1 MEIRNDHKTA
11 ILVFANSPEQEL
23 QNKPMVKA
31 EAFFEM
37 LTEQTLKMVRETGIP
52 YFHYT
57 ERQQCGN
64 SFGERFVNGLQ
75 SIFEKG
81 YENVIAIG
89 NDTPH
94 LKKADLIGAFES
106 LKKGKFVVGPSADG
120 GFYLL
125 GLHRSNFNASEF
137 LGLPWQ
143 NSHLGKALLHV
154 ASGFGKEV
162 VRLKTLFDLDTF
174 GELSLFVSRF
184 KNIGV
189 SLFRFIVL
197 LITNDQRCPQQVVGA
212 YSLLG
217 SENCY
222 NKGSPSSGQVAL
234 A

>member
-23 QNKPMVKA
+23 QNKPVVKG

-94 LKKADLIGAFES
+94 LKKADLYDAFES
-106 LKKGKFVVGPSADG
+106 LKQGKFVMGPSADG

-125 GLHRSNFNASEF
+125 GLHRSNFTASEF

-143 NSHLGKALLHV
+143 NSHLGKAVLRV
-154 ASGFGKEV
+154 ALNHGQEV
-162 VRLKTLFDLDTF
+162 VRLKTLFDLDTL
-174 GELSLFVSRF
+174 GDLSLFVSRF
-184 KNIGV
+184 KNIGK
-189 SLFRFIVL
+189 SLFRFMVM
-197 LITNDQRCPQQVVGA
+197 LITSDKRCPHKVVGTN
-212 YSLLG
+212 SLKG
-217 SENCY
+217 SDNRY
-222 NKGSPSSGQVAL
+222 NKGSPSSLHVAL
-234 A
+234 P